1 MILQNNFHSICQD
14 TNEWAREI
22 GSLLITCFCI
32 VTALLL
38 CGVLS
43 STVLGYRGSGQDE
56 SLTCVHVGGL
66 VKERVL
72 WWKMV
77 PICLFWTI
85 WREKNNRNFED
96 LERSLEDI
104 LSSFLHTL
112 YLWTAAYLS
121 LLLISYADFLARFS
135 FSS

>member
-1 MILQNNFHSICQD
+1 MCKRDWESI
-14 TNEWAREI
+14 NH
-22 GSLLITCFCI
+22 
-32 VTALLL
+32 LLL
-38 CGVLS
+38 HCDGTSALWSALFNRFGLLWVMPRRVIDLCACWWTCERMSVVL
-43 STVLGYRGSGQDE
+43 
-56 SLTCVHVGGL
+56 
-66 VKERVL
+66 
-72 WWKMV
+72 WKMV

-104 LSSFLHTL
+104 LSSFLQTL
-112 YLWTAAYLS
+112 YLWTVAYLS